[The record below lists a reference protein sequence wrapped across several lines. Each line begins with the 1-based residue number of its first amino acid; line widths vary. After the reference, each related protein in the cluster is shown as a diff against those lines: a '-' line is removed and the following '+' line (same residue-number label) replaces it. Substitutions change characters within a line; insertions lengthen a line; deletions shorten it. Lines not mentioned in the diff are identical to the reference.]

1 MESASTTQPS
11 TNGGFIKHMSEFD
24 ATTKARLLNMAQY
37 TLLAVVPITLVEKGM
52 TSLFPEADKDK
63 GSAEL
68 LAEMAFQ
75 IIITLVILFFIHRL
89 ITYIPTYSGEPME
102 SLQLL
107 SVATVFLVASI
118 QSESLTSGK
127 KAGILYRRA
136 SELWEGKEAKKKK
149 EKGKGSVVKV
159 TQPIA
164 RNGFPTHQ
172 ASRADYAMAHNRMG
186 GGRPAPPSSATPG
199 VEPISATSQSIYGG
213 PVNKLIDANVAGGP
227 LGPNVGML
235 QSEGVQEPM
244 AANAM
249 LGGSF
254 GSAW

>member
-1 MESASTTQPS
+1 
-11 TNGGFIKHMSEFD
+11 MSEFD

-37 TLLAVVPITLVEKGM
+37 TLLAIVPITLVEKGM
-52 TSLFPEADKDK
+52 TSLFPEANKEK

-75 IIITLVILFFIHRL
+75 IIITLVALFFVHR
-89 ITYIPTYSGEPME
+89 IIMYIPTYSGEPME

-118 QSESLTSGK
+118 QSESLTPGK
-127 KAGILYRRA
+127 KAGILYSRA

-186 GGRPAPPSSATPG
+186 GGGGGQLVPPSSAAPG

-227 LGPNVGML
+227 LGPNQAML
-235 QSEGVQEPM
+235 RSEGVMEPM
-244 AANAM
+244 AANEM
-249 LGGSF
+249 LGGGF